1 MEIFEKAERLGKLP
15 PYLFKEID
23 RKKAEVEAKG
33 VDIIDLGVG
42 DPDIPTPPH
51 IIEALKKAA
60 DNPAN
65 HRYPSYSGMGD
76 FKDVVA
82 RWYQKRFG
90 VELDPGSEVVSLIGS
105 KEGIAHLPLAFI
117 NPGDVALVP
126 TPAYPVYHIGTMF
139 AGGEPFFMPLM
150 EDNNFLPDLDSIPAD
165 MADRARVMF
174 INYPNNPTS
183 ATADL
188 EFFDRVVEFA
198 KKHGVIVC
206 HDAAYTEMSFDGY
219 QAPSFLEAE
228 GAKEVGLE
236 IHSLSKTYN
245 MTGWRIGFG
254 VGNRMAIEALGA
266 IKSNIDSG
274 VFQAVQFAGIEA
286 IEGDQACVTQMRE
299 VYTGRRD
306 LMVEG
311 LKKAGFE
318 IEPPKATFYLW
329 VKVPEGYT
337 SARIATRLLE
347 EAGLVVTPGN
357 GFGEPGEGYFRIA
370 LTQNKERLAE
380 AIDRI
385 KAIQL

>member
-1 MEIFEKAERLGKLP
+1 MKLFEKAERLEKLP

-23 RKKAEVEAKG
+23 RKKAEVKSRG

-42 DPDIPTPPH
+42 DPDLPTPAH

-60 DNPAN
+60 DDPSN

-76 FKDVVA
+76 FKDTVA
-82 RWYQKRFG
+82 GWYERRFG
-90 VELDPGSEVVSLIGS
+90 VELDPASQVVSLIGS

-126 TPAYPVYHIGTMF
+126 TPAYPVYNIGTLF
-139 AGGEPFFMPLM
+139 AGGESYFMPLV
-150 EDNNFLPDLDSIPAD
+150 EENDFLPDLGAIPED
-165 MADRARVMF
+165 VARKARLLF
-174 INYPNNPTS
+174 INYPNNPTA

-188 EFFDRVVEFA
+188 DFFSRVVDFA
-198 KKHGVIVC
+198 KRHEIIVC

-219 QAPSFLEAE
+219 KAPSFLEVE
-228 GAKEVGLE
+228 GAMEVGLE

-254 VGNRMAIEALGA
+254 VGNRNAIEALGT

-274 VFQAVQFAGIEA
+274 VFQAVQYAGIEA
-286 IEGDQACVTQMRE
+286 LEGDQSCVEGMRD
-299 VYTGRRD
+299 VYTKRRD
-306 LMVEG
+306 LMVDG
-311 LKKAGFE
+311 LGKAGFE
-318 IEPPKATFYLW
+318 IKPPKATFYLW
-329 VKVPEGYT
+329 VKVPERYT
-337 SARIATRLLE
+337 SAQMATRFLD

-370 LTQNKERLAE
+370 LTQKRERLEE
-380 AIDRI
+380 AIERI
-385 KAIQL
+385 TAMGI